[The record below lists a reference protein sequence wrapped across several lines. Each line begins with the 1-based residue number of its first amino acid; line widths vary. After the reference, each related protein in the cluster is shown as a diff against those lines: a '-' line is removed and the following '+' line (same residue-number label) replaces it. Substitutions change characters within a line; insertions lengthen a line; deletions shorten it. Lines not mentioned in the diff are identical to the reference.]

1 MNETRRKKS
10 QTHRAIQAFSS
21 LVMRS
26 RSLSPHFFH
35 NKRIEVVYFHGI
47 SHLNDTFD
55 IYTYLMLY
63 EKDGNTDWGRVRAEF
78 DSLIAVNSWE
88 KRRESFFFIAI
99 TYNTQSG
106 VSVSL

>member
-1 MNETRRKKS
+1 MSNCSQYSNRFMNETRSKKS

-63 EKDGNTDWGRVRAEF
+63 EKDGYVDGRRVRAKF
-78 DSLIAVNSWE
+78 DSLIAVNS
-88 KRRESFFFIAI
+88 
-99 TYNTQSG
+99 
-106 VSVSL
+106 